1 MDNAARHGARE
12 VKLFQI
18 GGALI
23 VFISAHILMA
33 LHGVEVGTCT
43 KAPQGPCQRV
53 SNDDRHGPHSAT
65 GQGTHQSKS
74 TAPKY
79 EKHTQPRHSQRASL
93 PTCQL

>member
-33 LHGVEVGTCT
+33 LHGVEVGICT

-65 GQGTHQSKS
+65 GSKS
-74 TAPKY
+74 KAPKY